1 MSGVV
6 EAREAGWRPDPS
18 GRYEWRYWDGG
29 WTNRVANSVPNAQ
42 PARSAR
48 AALPAAPGAPA
59 GAAPGATPR
68 PAPRPQRFVSSAPS
82 PGGGHTAPP
91 PSASEMAVMAAVR
104 SGLRA
109 PPPAAPAALPPA
121 TAPTA
126 RAVREPRSGIL
137 GAISRWFRAFADEPE
152 SYHSPKAGVALPPH
166 PNQSSILA
174 STPANYGR
182 AGLVGLA
189 ALGLGIGAYLPWL
202 SGTIGAVP
210 FERTGF
216 ELGRAWGFTWL
227 AGALALA
234 AILGVRMKPLRWANM
249 ALAVACAVLTAK
261 ELIEVHDLVE
271 SMNTGADV
279 AADVGIGLWIML
291 VSAAGA
297 LIASFRI
304 GVPE

>member
-1 MSGVV
+1 MSGAV

-29 WTNRVANSVPNAQ
+29 WTNRVANSASNTRPAQ
-42 PARSAR
+42 AAR
-48 AALPAAPGAPA
+48 AALPAAPGTD
-59 GAAPGATPR
+59 AAAEPPR
-68 PAPRPQRFVSSAPS
+68 PSPGPQRFVSAAPS
-82 PGGGHTAPP
+82 PGGGRTAPP
-91 PSASEMAVMAAVR
+91 PSASEMAVLAALR
-104 SGLRA
+104 SGRRSLPA
-109 PPPAAPAALPPA
+109 PPAALPPA
-121 TAPTA
+121 TAPA
-126 RAVREPRSGIL
+126 GPVHGSRSGVL

-152 SYHSPKAGVALPPH
+152 SYHSPKAGAALPPH

-174 STPANYGR
+174 STPENYGR

-216 ELGRAWGFTWL
+216 ELGKAWGFTWL

-249 ALAVACAVLTAK
+249 AIAVACAVLTAK

>member
-1 MSGVV
+1 
-6 EAREAGWRPDPS
+6 
-18 GRYEWRYWDGG
+18 
-29 WTNRVANSVPNAQ
+29 
-42 PARSAR
+42 
-48 AALPAAPGAPA
+48 
-59 GAAPGATPR
+59 
-68 PAPRPQRFVSSAPS
+68 
-82 PGGGHTAPP
+82 
-91 PSASEMAVMAAVR
+91 MAVMAAVS
-104 SGLRA
+104 SGRRLTPPPQPA
-109 PPPAAPAALPPA
+109 ALTAPPAA
-121 TAPTA
+121 TA
-126 RAVREPRSGIL
+126 RAGSPQQSGIF
-137 GAISRWFRAFADEPE
+137 GAIARWFRAFADEPE

-166 PNQSSILA
+166 PNQSSILT

-216 ELGRAWGFTWL
+216 ELGKAWGFTWL

-249 ALAVACAVLTAK
+249 ALAIVCAVLTAK

-271 SMNTGADV
+271 SMNTGATV

>member
-1 MSGVV
+1 MSGAV

-29 WTNRVANSVPNAQ
+29 WTNRVANSAPNT
-42 PARSAR
+42 RSAPPAR
-48 AALPAAPGAPA
+48 AALPAAPRGD
-59 GAAPGATPR
+59 AAPQPR
-68 PAPRPQRFVSSAPS
+68 PKQGPQRFVSSAPS

-91 PSASEMAVMAAVR
+91 PTASEMAVMAAVQ
-104 SGLRA
+104 SGRRVTPSA
-109 PPPAAPAALPPA
+109 QPAALPAAPDS
-121 TAPTA
+121 TAH
-126 RAVREPRSGIL
+126 AVKASRLGL
-137 GAISRWFRAFADEPE
+137 VGAIARWFRAFADEPE

-216 ELGRAWGFTWL
+216 ELGKAWGFTWL

-249 ALAVACAVLTAK
+249 ALAVVCAVLTAK
-261 ELIEVHDLVE
+261 ELIDVHDLVE
-271 SMNTGADV
+271 NMNTGATV

>member
-1 MSGVV
+1 MSGAV

-29 WTNRVANSVPNAQ
+29 WTNRVANSAPNTR
-42 PARSAR
+42 PAPPAR
-48 AALPAAPGAPA
+48 AALPAPQTGDAA
-59 GAAPGATPR
+59 AAPPR
-68 PAPRPQRFVSSAPS
+68 PAPGPQRFVSSAPS
-82 PGGGHTAPP
+82 PGGGSTAPP
-91 PSASEMAVMAAVR
+91 PSASEMAVMAAVQ
-104 SGLRA
+104 SGRRPTPSQA
-109 PPPAAPAALPPA
+109 WVPLPPA
-121 TAPTA
+121 PSTHTAK
-126 RAVREPRSGIL
+126 EQRSGIL

-182 AGLVGLA
+182 AGLVLLA
-189 ALGLGIGAYLPWL
+189 SLGLGIGAYLPWL

-216 ELGRAWGFTWL
+216 ELGKAWGFTWL

-249 ALAVACAVLTAK
+249 ALAVVLAVLTAK
-261 ELIEVHDLVE
+261 ELIEIHDLVE

>member
-29 WTNRVANSVPNAQ
+29 WTNRVANSAPNPR
-42 PARSAR
+42 PAPPAR
-48 AALPAAPGAPA
+48 AALPAAPTPHPA
-59 GAAPGATPR
+59 AERPR
-68 PAPRPQRFVSSAPS
+68 PTPGPQRFVSSAPS
-82 PGGGHTAPP
+82 PGGSSTAPP
-91 PSASEMAVMAAVR
+91 PSASEMAVMAALH
-104 SGLRA
+104 SGRRPTPTAL
-109 PPPAAPAALPPA
+109 PAAVPAGAGPGAPA
-121 TAPTA
+121 VEA
-126 RAVREPRSGIL
+126 PRSGIL
-137 GAISRWFRAFADEPE
+137 GALSRWFRAFADEPE
-152 SYHSPKAGVALPPH
+152 SYHSPKAGAALPPH

-182 AGLVGLA
+182 AGLVLLA

-202 SGTIGAVP
+202 SGTIGAIP

-216 ELGRAWGFTWL
+216 ELGKAWGFTWL

-234 AILGVRMKPLRWANM
+234 AVLGVRMKPLRWANM
-249 ALAVACAVLTAK
+249 ALAVVCAVLTAK
-261 ELIEVHDLVE
+261 ELIDIHDLVE